1 MLRYLIREVENG
13 WTLTT
18 SNPWEDEHR
27 KVTVEVFEVDGHGS
41 RKEECEAL
49 KRLLWSIADKL
60 LPYDKFS
67 KHNVMIEIK
76 AGHKVCDEDELEQ
89 DEKEKTDA

>member
-1 MLRYLIREVENG
+1 MENG
-13 WTLTT
+13 WTLSTYN
-18 SNPWEDEHR
+18 SWEDEHR
-27 KVTVEVFEVDGHGS
+27 KVTVEVFEVSDHGT

-76 AGHKVCDEDELEQ
+76 PGHKVYDEEE
-89 DEKEKTDA
+89 EETEVKEVSNA